1 MRSILYFVA
10 GLLLLAACEGFRF
23 NCPTHPE
30 TAANV
35 VAIYDEHF
43 GDCGFDGAVLSWNV
57 MEAPD
62 SHISCLGKR

>member
-1 MRSILYFVA
+1 MRRILCFVA
-10 GLLLLAACEGFRF
+10 GLLLLSAGEGFRF
-23 NCPTHPE
+23 NCPTRPE

-35 VAIYDEHF
+35 VAIYDDHF
-43 GDCGFDGAVLSWNV
+43 KDCGVDGAVLSWNV